1 MEMLFGCTLCCH
13 LIPPL
18 AYTHDRFFNENCP
31 VSNTY
36 FNVGKTK
43 VATRLILIR
52 NLGAT
57 PKKARRNALQVL
69 LHSLVLAVAATVP
82 DVAKAQ
88 NLPRTVA
95 QIKPSVVG
103 VGTLL
108 KTRQP
113 AVVFIGTGFA
123 VGDGLSIVT
132 NAHVIPKQL
141 DTARKE
147 ELGIVIGGEGA
158 SVSFRPARLVALDA
172 EHDLAHLRLS
182 GTPLAP
188 LTLAGDDSVAE
199 GQELVFTG
207 YPLGM
212 RLGLH
217 AATHRALLAAI
228 TPVVRPSLN
237 SRQLDARA
245 ITQLQRSPF
254 RIYQLDGTAYPGN
267 SGSPLFRPEDG
278 SVVGVINMVFLKGL
292 RESAVSDPSGITYAI
307 PVRHVRELLQR
318 PQ

>member
-1 MEMLFGCTLCCH
+1 
-13 LIPPL
+13 
-18 AYTHDRFFNENCP
+18 
-31 VSNTY
+31 
-36 FNVGKTK
+36 
-43 VATRLILIR
+43 
-52 NLGAT
+52 
-57 PKKARRNALQVL
+57 
-69 LHSLVLAVAATVP
+69 
-82 DVAKAQ
+82 
-88 NLPRTVA
+88 
-95 QIKPSVVG
+95 VVG

-113 AVVFIGTGFA
+113 AVVFVGTGFA
-123 VGDGLSIVT
+123 VGDGLSIIT

-141 DTARKE
+141 DSARKE
-147 ELGIVIGGEGA
+147 ELGIVIGSEGEA
-158 SVSFRPARLVALDA
+158 VSFRPAHLVGLDT

-188 LTLAGDDSVAE
+188 LALASDDGVAE
-199 GQELVFTG
+199 GQDLAFTG

-228 TPVVRPSLN
+228 APAVRPSLN

-245 ITQLQRSPF
+245 IALLQRPGF
-254 RIYQLDGTAYPGN
+254 AVYQLDGTAYPGN
-267 SGSPLFRPEDG
+267 SGSPLFRPQDG

-292 RESAVSDPSGITYAI
+292 RESAVSNPSGITYAI

-318 PQ
+318 SR